1 VHWLTWHQL
10 WPFVRSWQGVVF
22 ASLTSFAALYYSP
35 RKVLETLDWYLY
47 RFRDRHVLAEV
58 KNRRIVQQQPGAIS
72 FGHRPLAIEIPYT
85 IEELSEQ
92 LKRNRSS
99 IGKSLERLHDHDK
112 IEPYKGGWRLK

>member
-1 VHWLTWHQL
+1 MRVDAKNQL
-10 WPFVRSWQGVVF
+10 SISTREMRLIIQMQ
-22 ASLTSFAALYYSP
+22 
-35 RKVLETLDWYLY
+35 ETLDWYLY

-112 IEPYKGGWRLK
+112 IEPHKGGWRLK